1 MDPAIAAMLERS
13 IARVSGTPQRMPS
26 GGGHD
31 AMVLARCMPAGMI
44 FLRCA
49 NGISHHPDESVE
61 EADVA
66 LAIEAATRFV
76 TALARAEVPA

>member
-49 NGISHHPDESVE
+49 NGISHHPDESVRQD
-61 EADVA
+61 DVA
-66 LAIEAATRFV
+66 SALEAGLIFVNELAEAR
-76 TALARAEVPA
+76 LG